1 MELIL
6 HNNVRSMFSEK
17 VRRVL
22 AWKGL
27 DWTDVEVPGLPPKT
41 FLTPLTGGY
50 RRMPVMQVGADIYCD
65 SALMVRKLEEI
76 RPDPTVFPDHAA
88 GIAGMIADWADHR
101 VAMWSIIS
109 VFPDFLPHVTEEFI
123 RDRTALVPDFAPD
136 RVAVLAP
143 NTRAQLAQFAIML
156 DDALS
161 RHAYV
166 AGDTFSIADAAC
178 FHVLFFAK
186 NSPGAFAGVVAFPRI
201 LDWMERIAAIPSPVV
216 TKQSGEYPL
225 AVARGAE
232 PADLGDTTTRP
243 GPFTLGQRVSVAA
256 DDYATDAITGE
267 IARLSDTAIGIR
279 QNTSD
284 LGEIVIHFPRIGFA
298 IAPAKDI

>member
-1 MELIL
+1 MEIIL
-6 HNNVRSMFSEK
+6 HNHIRSMFSEK

-41 FLTPLTGGY
+41 HLVPLTGGY
-50 RRMPVMQVGADIYCD
+50 RRMPVLQIGADVYCD
-65 SALMVRKLEEI
+65 SALIVRKLEEI
-76 RPDPTVFPDHAA
+76 RPDPTVFPANAA

-123 RDRTALVPDFAPD
+123 KDRTALVADFAPD

-156 DDALS
+156 DEALS
-161 RHAYV
+161 GHAFV
-166 AGDTFSIADAAC
+166 AGDSFSIADAAC
-178 FHVLFFAK
+178 YHVLFFAK
-186 NSPGAFAGVVAFPRI
+186 NSPGAFAGIAGFPRI
-201 LDWMERIAAIPSPVV
+201 LDWMDRIAAIPSPVV
-216 TKQSGEYPL
+216 TKQPGDYPL

-232 PADLGDTTTRP
+232 PVDLGDSTTRP
-243 GPFTLGQRVSVAA
+243 DLFALGQRVTVAA
-256 DDYATDAITGE
+256 DDYATDAIEGD

-279 QNTSD
+279 QTTAQ

-298 IAPAKDI
+298 IAPVKDT